1 MSLMN
6 SFAKLNLR
14 TKLVIGFT
22 SVVTF
27 AVIISATAF
36 YGLNLLQENAQKMYD
51 KDLIGISLLR
61 SLNRDINVIGR
72 TVNRITLAS
81 NFGDEATVQKGKESI
96 GKVKAELLVNY
107 EKTKGTIIR
116 PELRAKIDAVG
127 ATINDFYV
135 QVDSIIAALDNKGGA
150 AAAYKIVSSK
160 EYQDSLAKV
169 MGEIKEISAVK
180 IEGAAKNMEAANA
193 AADHMKWLIGVLLLA
208 ALILSLIIVT
218 LVNKSINDP
227 ITNLKNALADLAAAR
242 LDTKVQNTDYTNEI
256 GQMAKAV
263 AELQVSLQH
272 AAKLAE
278 AERENNRIAGE
289 TTKEIGGIIA
299 AAAGG
304 DFTAAVKVEGKEGF
318 FLDISKQ
325 VNQLIETS
333 RNAFRAISKNATS
346 LSAASEEL
354 SAVSTQMSSNAEET
368 NAQAGS
374 ASSAATQVSSNM
386 QTVATGVEELSV
398 SIREISSNAIEA
410 SAVATQAVN
419 EARLTG
425 DTMTKLGISSQEIGS
440 VLKVISSIAEQTN
453 LLALNATIEAAR
465 AGELGKGFAVVANEV
480 KELAGQTSRA
490 TEEIG
495 GNIANIQRDVQG
507 AIDSI
512 AAISGIINKINDISG
527 IIASAV
533 EEQAATANEIGRT
546 VAEAATGS
554 TEIARNIDSVSTV
567 SRNTTEGA
575 NNCQQAAQDL
585 SRMASELQSM
595 VNKFKVEGWDRK
607 IDT

>member
-1 MSLMN
+1 
-6 SFAKLNLR
+6 
-14 TKLVIGFT
+14 VIGFT

-27 AVIISATAF
+27 AVVISATAF
-36 YGLNLLQENAQKMYD
+36 YGLNMLQENTQKMYD
-51 KDLIGISLLR
+51 KDLIGISLIR
-61 SLNRDINVIGR
+61 QLNRDINVIGR
-72 TVNRITLAS
+72 TVNRMALAS
-81 NFGDEATVQKGKESI
+81 NFGDDAATQKGKEAI
-96 GKVKAELLVNY
+96 AKVKTDLLANY
-107 EKTKGTIIR
+107 EKSKGTIFR
-116 PELRAKIDAVG
+116 PELKAKIDAVG
-127 ATINDFYV
+127 TMITDYFA
-135 QVDSIIAALDNKGGA
+135 QVDTITAALESKGGA
-150 AAAYKIVSSK
+150 AAAYKIISSK

-169 MGEIKEISAVK
+169 MADIRDISAVK
-180 IEGAAKNMEAANA
+180 TEGAAKSMA
-193 AADHMKWLIGVLLLA
+193 AAAAVADNMKWLIGIMLVA

-227 ITNLKNALADLAAAR
+227 ITNLKNALADLASAK
-242 LDTKVQNTDYTNEI
+242 LDTEVKNTDYSNEI

-278 AERENNRIAGE
+278 AERENNRVAAE
-289 TTKEIGGIIA
+289 TTKEIGGIIS

-333 RNAFRAISKNATS
+333 RNAFKAISKNATS
-346 LSAASEEL
+346 LSSASEEL
-354 SAVSTQMSSNAEET
+354 SVVSTQMSSNAEET

-490 TEEIG
+490 TEEIS

-512 AAISGIINKINDISG
+512 TSISGIINKINDISG

-546 VAEAATGS
+546 VAEAAAGS

-567 SRNTTEGA
+567 SRSTTEGA

-585 SRMASELQSM
+585 SRMAAELQGM
-595 VNKFKVEGWDRK
+595 VNKFKVEA
-607 IDT
+607 

>member
-27 AVIISATAF
+27 AVVISATAF
-36 YGLNLLQENAQKMYD
+36 YGLNMLQENTQEMYD

-61 SLNRDINVIGR
+61 QLNRDINVIGR
-72 TVNRITLAS
+72 TVNRMALAS
-81 NFGDEATVQKGKESI
+81 NFGDDAAAQKGKEAI
-96 GKVKAELLVNY
+96 AKVKTDLLANY
-107 EKTKGTIIR
+107 EKSKGTIIR
-116 PELRAKIDAVG
+116 PELKAKIDAVG
-127 ATINDFYV
+127 TMITDYFS
-135 QVDSIIAALDNKGGA
+135 QVDTITAALEGKGGA
-150 AAAYKIVSSK
+150 AAAYKIISSK

-169 MGEIKEISAVK
+169 MADIRDISAVK
-180 IEGAAKNMEAANA
+180 TEGAAKNMEAAA
-193 AADHMKWLIGVLLLA
+193 VAADHMKWLIGVMLLA
-208 ALILSLIIVT
+208 ALVLSLIIVT

-227 ITNLKNALADLAAAR
+227 ITNLKNALADLAAQR
-242 LDTKVQNTDYTNEI
+242 LDTKVHNTDFTNEI

-278 AERENNRIAGE
+278 AERENNRVAAE
-289 TTKEIGGIIA
+289 TTREIGGVIS

-318 FLDISKQ
+318 FQDISKQ

-333 RNAFRAISKNATS
+333 RNAFKAISKNATS
-346 LSAASEEL
+346 LSSASEEL
-354 SAVSTQMSSNAEET
+354 SVVSTQMSSNAEET

-425 DTMTKLGISSQEIGS
+425 DTMTKLGASSQEIGS

-490 TEEIG
+490 TEEIR

-512 AAISGIINKINDISG
+512 ASISGIINKINDISG

-533 EEQAATANEIGRT
+533 EEQAATANEIGRS
-546 VAEAATGS
+546 VAEAASGS

-585 SRMASELQSM
+585 SRMAAELQSM
-595 VNKFKVEGWDRK
+595 VNKFKVEA
-607 IDT
+607 

>member
-27 AVIISATAF
+27 AVVISATAF
-36 YGLNLLQENAQKMYD
+36 YGLNMLQENAQKMYD
-51 KDLIGISLLR
+51 KDLLGVSYLR
-61 SLNRDINVIGR
+61 QMNRTTNEIGR
-72 TVNRITLAS
+72 VVNRVVLS
-81 NFGDEATVQKGKESI
+81 ENFGDSEAAQKGKESI
-96 GKVKAELLVNY
+96 AKLKVTLLELYDKA
-107 EKTKGTIIR
+107 KGTIIR
-116 PELRAKIDAVG
+116 PELKTRIESEIKI
-127 ATINDFYV
+127 IEKYFSE
-135 QVDSIIAALDNKGGA
+135 VDRVLAALDAKGSA
-150 AAAYKIVSSK
+150 QTAYNIIKSK
-160 EYQDSLAKV
+160 DYQDALNGLIQENKELAQ
-169 MGEIKEISAVK
+169 IKMD
-180 IEGAAKNMEAANA
+180 GAAKNNENANA
-193 AADHMKWLIGVLLLA
+193 AADHMKWLIGVMLLA
-208 ALILSLIIVT
+208 ALVMSLIIVT

-227 ITNLKNALADLAAAR
+227 ITNLKNALADLAAER
-242 LDTKVQNTDYTNEI
+242 LDTKVQNTDFTNEI

-278 AERENNRIAGE
+278 AERENNRVAAE
-289 TTKEIGGIIA
+289 TTKEIGGIIS

-419 EARLTG
+419 EARMTG
-425 DTMTKLGISSQEIGS
+425 DTMTKLGASSQEIGS

-512 AAISGIINKINDISG
+512 ASISGIINKINDISG

-546 VAEAATGS
+546 VAEAAAGS

-585 SRMASELQSM
+585 SRMAAELQSM
-595 VNKFKVEGWDRK
+595 VNKFKVEA
-607 IDT
+607 

>member
-36 YGLNLLQENAQKMYD
+36 YGLNMLQENTQKMYD
-51 KDLIGISLLR
+51 KDLMGISYLR
-61 SLNRDINVIGR
+61 SMNRDVNVIGR
-72 TVNRITLAS
+72 AVNRMALAS
-81 NFGDEATVQKGKESI
+81 NFGDEEVVQKGKEAI
-96 GKVKAELLVNY
+96 GKVKPGLSANY
-107 EKTKGTIIR
+107 EKSKGTIIR
-116 PELRAKIDAVG
+116 PELKVKIDAVG

-135 QVDSIIAALDNKGGA
+135 QVDSVIAALDNKGGA
-150 AAAYKIVSSK
+150 AAAYKIISSK
-160 EYQDSLAKV
+160 EYQATLAKL
-169 MGEIKEISAVK
+169 MGEIKEVADVK
-180 IEGAAKNMEAANA
+180 VEGAAKNMEAAGA
-193 AADHMKWLIGVLLLA
+193 AADHMKWLIGVMLLA
-208 ALILSLIIVT
+208 ALAMSLIIVM

-242 LDTKVQNTDYTNEI
+242 LDTEVRNTDYNNEI

-272 AAKLAE
+272 AAKMAE
-278 AERENNRIAGE
+278 AERENNRVAAE
-289 TTKEIGGIIA
+289 TTKEIGGIIS

-333 RNAFRAISKNATS
+333 RNAFKAISKNATS

-374 ASSAATQVSSNM
+374 ASSAATQVSANM

-419 EARLTG
+419 EARMTG
-425 DTMTKLGISSQEIGS
+425 DTMTKLGASSQEIGS

-512 AAISGIINKINDISG
+512 ASISGIINKINDISG

-533 EEQAATANEIGRT
+533 EEQAATANEIGRS
-546 VAEAATGS
+546 VAEAASGS
-554 TEIARNIDSVSTV
+554 SEIARNIDSVSTV

-575 NNCQQAAQDL
+575 NNCQQAAHDL
-585 SRMASELQSM
+585 SRMAAELQGM
-595 VNKFKVEGWDRK
+595 VNKFKVEAWNRN
-607 IDT
+607 INT

>member
-27 AVIISATAF
+27 AVVISATAF
-36 YGLNLLQENAQKMYD
+36 YGLNMLQENTQKMYD

-72 TVNRITLAS
+72 TVNRMALANS
-81 NFGDEATVQKGKESI
+81 FGDDAATQKGKEAI
-96 GKVKAELLVNY
+96 TKVKTDLLANY
-107 EKTKGTIIR
+107 EKSKGTIIR
-116 PELRAKIDAVG
+116 PELKAKIDAVG
-127 ATINDFYV
+127 TKITDYFA
-135 QVDSIIAALDNKGGA
+135 QVDTITAALESKGGA
-150 AAAYKIVSSK
+150 SAAYKIISSK

-169 MGEIKEISAVK
+169 MADIRDISAVK
-180 IEGAAKNMEAANA
+180 VEGAAKNMEAAAA
-193 AADHMKWLIGVLLLA
+193 AADHMKWVIGVMLVA
-208 ALILSLIIVT
+208 ALVMSLIIVT

-227 ITNLKNALADLAAAR
+227 ITNLKNALADLAAQR
-242 LDTKVQNTDYTNEI
+242 LDTKVHNTDFTNEI

-278 AERENNRIAGE
+278 AERENNRVAAE
-289 TTKEIGGIIA
+289 TTKEIGGIIS

-425 DTMTKLGISSQEIGS
+425 DTMTKLGASSQEIGS

-512 AAISGIINKINDISG
+512 ASISGIINKINDISG

-533 EEQAATANEIGRT
+533 EEQAATANEIGRS
-546 VAEAATGS
+546 VAEAASGS

-585 SRMASELQSM
+585 SRMAAELQSM
-595 VNKFKVEGWDRK
+595 VNKFKVEA
-607 IDT
+607 

>member
-27 AVIISATAF
+27 AVVISATAF
-36 YGLNLLQENAQKMYD
+36 YGLNMLQENTQKMYD
-51 KDLIGISLLR
+51 KDLLGISYLR
-61 SLNRDINVIGR
+61 SMNRDVNVIGR
-72 TVNRITLAS
+72 TVNRMALAS
-81 NFGDEATVQKGKESI
+81 NFGDEEGVQKGKEAI
-96 GKVKAELLVNY
+96 GKVKPGLSANY
-107 EKTKGTIIR
+107 EKSKGTIIR
-116 PELRAKIDAVG
+116 PEVKAKLDLVG
-127 ATINDFYV
+127 ASINEFYV

-150 AAAYKIVSSK
+150 AAAYKIISSK
-160 EYQDSLAKV
+160 EYQGTLAKL
-169 MGEIKEISAVK
+169 MGEIKEVADIKV
-180 IEGAAKNMEAANA
+180 EGAAKNMEAAGA
-193 AADHMKWLIGVLLLA
+193 AADQMKWLIGVMLLVA
-208 ALILSLIIVT
+208 VVLSLIIVT

-227 ITNLKNALADLAAAR
+227 ITNLKNALADLAAER
-242 LDTKVQNTDYTNEI
+242 LDTKVHNTDYTNEI

-278 AERENNRIAGE
+278 AERENNRVAAE

-333 RNAFRAISKNATS
+333 RNAFKAISKNASS

-425 DTMTKLGISSQEIGS
+425 DTMTKLGASSQEIGS

-512 AAISGIINKINDISG
+512 ASISGIINKINDISG

-533 EEQAATANEIGRT
+533 EEQAATANEIGRS
-546 VAEAATGS
+546 VAEAASGS

-585 SRMASELQSM
+585 SRMAAELQSM
-595 VNKFKVEGWDRK
+595 VNKFKVEG
-607 IDT
+607 

>member
-27 AVIISATAF
+27 AVVISATAF
-36 YGLNLLQENAQKMYD
+36 YGLNLLQENTQKMYD

-72 TVNRITLAS
+72 TVNRMALAS
-81 NFGDEATVQKGKESI
+81 SFGDETGVQKGKDAI
-96 GKVKAELLVNY
+96 TKVKADLLSNY
-107 EKTKGTIIR
+107 EKTKPTIIR
-116 PELRAKIDAVG
+116 PELKSKLDGVG
-127 ATINDFYV
+127 AIITDYFA
-135 QVDSIIAALDNKGGA
+135 QVDTIIATLENKGGA
-150 AAAYKIVSSK
+150 AAAYKIISSK

-169 MGEIKEISAVK
+169 MGEIREISAVK
-180 IEGAAKNMEAANA
+180 IEGAAKNMESAAA
-193 AADHMKWLIGVLLLA
+193 AADHMKWLIGVMLIA
-208 ALILSLIIVT
+208 ALVLSLIIVA

-227 ITNLKNALADLAAAR
+227 ITNLKNALADLAAER
-242 LDTKVQNTDYTNEI
+242 LDTKVHNTDYTNEI

-278 AERENNRIAGE
+278 AERENNRVAAE
-289 TTKEIGGIIA
+289 TTKEIGGIIS

-333 RNAFRAISKNATS
+333 RNAFKAISKNATS

-425 DTMTKLGISSQEIGS
+425 DTMTKLGASSQEIGS

-512 AAISGIINKINDISG
+512 ASISGIINKINDISG

-533 EEQAATANEIGRT
+533 EEQAATANEIGRS
-546 VAEAATGS
+546 VAEAASGS

-595 VNKFKVEGWDRK
+595 VNKFKVEGWDR
-607 IDT
+607 

>member
-22 SVVTF
+22 TVVTF
-27 AVIISATAF
+27 AVVISATAF
-36 YGLNLLQENAQKMYD
+36 YGLNMLQENTQKMYD
-51 KDLIGISLLR
+51 KDLIGVSLLR

-72 TVNRITLAS
+72 TVNRMILAS
-81 NFGDEATVQKGKESI
+81 SFGDDAVAQKGKEAI
-96 GKVKAELLVNY
+96 AKVKIELLANY
-107 EKTKGTIIR
+107 EKSKGTIIR
-116 PELRAKIDAVG
+116 PELKAKLDGVG
-127 ATINDFYV
+127 AQITDYFA
-135 QVDSIIAALDNKGGA
+135 QVDTISNALENKGGA
-150 AAAYKIVSSK
+150 AAAYKIVASK

-169 MGEIKEISAVK
+169 MGEIKDISAVK
-180 IEGAAKNMEAANA
+180 VEGAAKNMDAAAA
-193 AADHMKWLIGVLLLA
+193 AADHMKWLIGVLLLV

-227 ITNLKNALADLAAAR
+227 ITNLKNALADLAAER
-242 LDTKVQNTDYTNEI
+242 LDTEVRNTDYTNEI

-263 AELQVSLQH
+263 AALQVSLQH

-278 AERENNRIAGE
+278 AERENNRIAAE
-289 TTKEIGGIIA
+289 TTKEIGGIIS

-333 RNAFRAISKNATS
+333 RNAFKAISKNATS

-354 SAVSTQMSSNAEET
+354 SVVSTQMSSNAEET

-419 EARLTG
+419 EARTTG
-425 DTMTKLGISSQEIGS
+425 DTMSKLGASSQEIGS

-480 KELAGQTSRA
+480 KELAGQTSKA
-490 TEEIG
+490 TEEISEKV
-495 GNIANIQRDVQG
+495 NNIQNDVKG

-512 AAISGIINKINDISG
+512 ASISGIINKINDISA

-533 EEQAATANEIGRT
+533 EEQAATANEIGRS
-546 VAEAATGS
+546 VAEAALGS

-575 NNCQQAAQDL
+575 NNCQQSAQDL
-585 SRMASELQSM
+585 SRMAAELQSM
-595 VNKFKVEGWDRK
+595 VNKFKVEG
-607 IDT
+607 

>member
-595 VNKFKVEGWDRK
+595 VNKFKVEG
-607 IDT
+607 

>member
-14 TKLVIGFT
+14 TKLIIGFST
-22 SVVTF
+22 VILFMVVITG
-27 AVIISATAF
+27 SAF
-36 YGLNLLQENAQKMYD
+36 YGLNKVQDSAQQMYD
-51 KDLIGISLLR
+51 RDLIGISLFR
-61 SLNRDINVIGR
+61 SVNRDVNVIGR
-72 TVNRITLAS
+72 VVNRLALAANAGDTAAENQAKEAIAKTKIALLA
-81 NFGDEATVQKGKESI
+81 NFEKSKGTVFRPE
-96 GKVKAELLVNY
+96 VKALVSDA
-107 EKTKGTIIR
+107 EKAIQR
-116 PELRAKIDAVG
+116 Y
-127 ATINDFYV
+127 FS
-135 QVDSIIAALDNKGGA
+135 QVDSIIEAAEGKGGA
-150 AAAYKIVSSK
+150 TAAYKIVSSK
-160 EYQDSLAKV
+160 EYQETLYKLMA
-169 MGEIKEISAVK
+169 EIKEISDIKTASAQK
-180 IEGAAKNMEAANA
+180 AMEASAENA
-193 AADHMKWLIGVLLLA
+193 LHLEQLMAILLVA
-208 ALILSLIIVT
+208 ALILSIVIIVI
-218 LVNKSINDP
+218 VNKSINDP
-227 ITNLKNALADLAAAR
+227 ITNLKNALADLAAER
-242 LDTKVQNTDYTNEI
+242 LDTKVHNTDYTNEI

-263 AELQVSLQH
+263 AELQISLQH
-272 AAKLAE
+272 AARMAE
-278 AERENNRIAGE
+278 AERENNRVAAE
-289 TTKEIGGIIA
+289 TTKEIGGIIS

-333 RNAFRAISKNATS
+333 RNAFKAIAKNATS

-374 ASSAATQVSSNM
+374 ASSAATQVSTNM

-419 EARLTG
+419 EARMTG

-512 AAISGIINKINDISG
+512 TAISGIINKINDISG

-533 EEQAATANEIGRT
+533 EEQAATANEIGRS
-546 VAEAATGS
+546 VAEAAMGS

-595 VNKFKVEGWDRK
+595 VNKFKVEG
-607 IDT
+607 

>member
-36 YGLNLLQENAQKMYD
+36 YGLNMLQANTQKMYD

-72 TVNRITLAS
+72 TVNRAALAS
-81 NFGDEATVQKGKESI
+81 NFGDEAVVQKAKEAVA
-96 GKVKAELLVNY
+96 KVQAALLVNY
-107 EKTKGTIIR
+107 EKSKGTIIR
-116 PELRAKIDAVG
+116 PELKARIDGVSIE
-127 ATINDFYV
+127 INSYFS
-135 QVDSIIAALDNKGGA
+135 QVDSIFAALDGKGGA

-160 EYQDSLAKV
+160 EYQDALAKV
-169 MGEIKEISAVK
+169 MSEIKAISDVK
-180 IEGAAKNMEAANA
+180 IEGAAKNMDA
-193 AADHMKWLIGVLLLA
+193 AAATADQMKWLIGAMLLA
-208 ALILSLIIVT
+208 ALIMSLIIVI

-227 ITNLKNALADLAAAR
+227 ITNLKNALADLASAR
-242 LDTKVQNTDYTNEI
+242 LDTEVRNTDYTNEI

-278 AERENNRIAGE
+278 AERENNRVAAE
-289 TTKEIGGIIA
+289 TTKEIGGIIS

-333 RNAFRAISKNATS
+333 RNAFKAISKNATS

-354 SAVSTQMSSNAEET
+354 SVVSTQMSSNAEET

-425 DTMTKLGISSQEIGS
+425 NTMTKLGISSQEIGS

-490 TEEIG
+490 TDEISS
-495 GNIANIQRDVQG
+495 NIANIQRDVQG

-512 AAISGIINKINDISG
+512 ATISGVINKINDISG

-546 VAEAATGS
+546 VAEAAAGS
-554 TEIARNIDSVSTV
+554 SEIARNIDSVSSV

-575 NNCQQAAQDL
+575 NNCQQAAHDL
-585 SRMASELQSM
+585 SRMAAELQSM
-595 VNKFKVEGWDRK
+595 VNKFKVEG
-607 IDT
+607 

>member
-27 AVIISATAF
+27 AVVISATAF
-36 YGLNLLQENAQKMYD
+36 YGLNMLQENTQKMYD

-72 TVNRITLAS
+72 TVNRMALANS
-81 NFGDEATVQKGKESI
+81 FGDDAATQKGKEAI
-96 GKVKAELLVNY
+96 AKVKTDLLANY
-107 EKTKGTIIR
+107 EKSKGTIIR
-116 PELRAKIDAVG
+116 PELKAKIDAVG
-127 ATINDFYV
+127 AMITDYFA
-135 QVDSIIAALDNKGGA
+135 QVDTITAALESKGGA
-150 AAAYKIVSSK
+150 AAAYKIISSK

-169 MGEIKEISAVK
+169 MADIRDISAVK
-180 IEGAAKNMEAANA
+180 VEGAAKNMEAAAA
-193 AADHMKWLIGVLLLA
+193 AADHMKWLIGVMLLVA
-208 ALILSLIIVT
+208 VVLSLIIVT

-227 ITNLKNALADLAAAR
+227 ITNLKNALADLAAER
-242 LDTKVQNTDYTNEI
+242 LDTKVQNTDFTNEI

-278 AERENNRIAGE
+278 AERENNRVAAE
-289 TTKEIGGIIA
+289 TTKEIGGIIS

-425 DTMTKLGISSQEIGS
+425 DTMTKLGASSQEIGS

-512 AAISGIINKINDISG
+512 ASISGIINKINDISG

-533 EEQAATANEIGRT
+533 EEQAATANEIGRS
-546 VAEAATGS
+546 VAEAASGS

-585 SRMASELQSM
+585 SRMAAELQSM
-595 VNKFKVEGWDRK
+595 VNKFKVEV
-607 IDT
+607 

>member
-22 SVVTF
+22 SVVAF
-27 AVIISATAF
+27 AVVISATAF
-36 YGLNLLQENAQKMYD
+36 YGLNMLQENTQKMYD

-72 TVNRITLAS
+72 AVNRMALAS
-81 NFGDEATVQKGKESI
+81 NCGDEAGVQKGKESI
-96 GKVKAELLVNY
+96 VKVKAELNASY
-107 EKTKGTIIR
+107 EKSKDTIIR
-116 PELRAKIDAVG
+116 PELKAKLDAVG
-127 ATINDFYV
+127 TLINEFYT
-135 QVDSIIAALDNKGGA
+135 QVDNIVVTLDNKGGA
-150 AAAYKIVSSK
+150 AAAYKIISSK

-169 MGEIKEISAVK
+169 MGEIKAIASVK
-180 IEGAAKNMEAANA
+180 VEGADKNMQAAAA
-193 AADHMKWLIGVLLLA
+193 AADHMKWLIGVMLIA
-208 ALILSLIIVT
+208 ALVMSLIIVT

-227 ITNLKNALADLAAAR
+227 ITNLKNALADLAGER
-242 LDTKVQNTDYTNEI
+242 LDTVVRNTDYNNEI

-272 AAKLAE
+272 AAKMAE
-278 AERENNRIAGE
+278 AERENNRIAAK
-289 TTKEIGGIIA
+289 TTEEIGGIIA

-304 DFTAAVKVEGKEGF
+304 DFTAAVKIEGKEGF

-333 RNAFRAISKNATS
+333 RNAFRSISKNATS

-354 SAVSTQMSSNAEET
+354 SVVSTQMSSNAEET

-419 EARLTG
+419 EARATG

-512 AAISGIINKINDISG
+512 TAISGIINKINDISG

-533 EEQAATANEIGRT
+533 EEQAATANEIGRS
-546 VAEAATGS
+546 VAEAASGS
-554 TEIARNIDSVSTV
+554 TEIARNIDSVSAV

-595 VNKFKVEGWDRK
+595 VNQFKVEV
-607 IDT
+607 

>member
-14 TKLVIGFT
+14 TKLVIGFST
-22 SVVTF
+22 VILFMVVITG
-27 AVIISATAF
+27 SAF
-36 YGLNLLQENAQKMYD
+36 YGLNKVQGSAQQMYD
-51 KDLIGISLLR
+51 RDLIGISLFR
-61 SLNRDINVIGR
+61 SVNRDVNVIGR
-72 TVNRITLAS
+72 VVNRLSLAA
-81 NFGDEATVQKGKESI
+81 NAGDTAAENQAKEVI
-96 GKVKAELLVNY
+96 A
-107 EKTKGTIIR
+107 KTKIALLANFEKSKTTVIR
-116 PELRAKIDAVG
+116 PEVKALANDAEKQISRYF
-127 ATINDFYV
+127 T
-135 QVDSIIAALDNKGGA
+135 QVDSIIEAAEGKGGA
-150 AAAYKIVSSK
+150 VAAYKIVSSK
-160 EYQDSLAKV
+160 EYQETLYKLMA
-169 MGEIKEISAVK
+169 ELKEISDIK
-180 IEGAAKNMEAANA
+180 TA
-193 AADHMKWLIGVLLLA
+193 AAEKAIEASAESALHLEQLMAILLVA
-208 ALILSLIIVT
+208 ALILSLLIIIV
-218 LVNKSINDP
+218 VNKSINDP
-227 ITNLKNALADLAAAR
+227 ITNLKNALADLAAQR
-242 LDTKVQNTDYTNEI
+242 LDTKVLNTDYTNEI

-263 AELQVSLQH
+263 AELQISLQH
-272 AAKLAE
+272 AAKMAE
-278 AERENNRIAGE
+278 AERENNRIAAE
-289 TTKEIGGIIA
+289 TTKEIGGIIS

-333 RNAFRAISKNATS
+333 RNAFKAISKNATS

-374 ASSAATQVSSNM
+374 ASSAATQVSTNM

-419 EARLTG
+419 EARMTG

-512 AAISGIINKINDISG
+512 TAISGIINKINDISG

-533 EEQAATANEIGRT
+533 EEQAATANEIGRS
-546 VAEAATGS
+546 VAEAASGS

-585 SRMASELQSM
+585 SRMAAELQSM
-595 VNKFKVEGWDRK
+595 VNKFKVEG
-607 IDT
+607 

>member
-27 AVIISATAF
+27 AVVISATAF
-36 YGLNLLQENAQKMYD
+36 YGLNMLQENTQKMYD
-51 KDLIGISLLR
+51 KDLIGISLIR
-61 SLNRDINVIGR
+61 QLNRDINVIGR
-72 TVNRITLAS
+72 TVNRMALAS
-81 NFGDEATVQKGKESI
+81 NFGDDAAIQKGKESI
-96 GKVKAELLVNY
+96 AKVKTDLLANY
-107 EKTKGTIIR
+107 EKSKGTIIR
-116 PELRAKIDAVG
+116 PELKAKIDAVG
-127 ATINDFYV
+127 TMITDYFA
-135 QVDSIIAALDNKGGA
+135 QVDTITAALESKGGA
-150 AAAYKIVSSK
+150 AAAYKIISSK

-169 MGEIKEISAVK
+169 IADIREISAVK
-180 IEGAAKNMEAANA
+180 TEGAAKSMAAAAA
-193 AADHMKWLIGVLLLA
+193 AADNMKWLIGVLLVA
-208 ALILSLIIVT
+208 ALVLSLIIVT

-227 ITNLKNALADLAAAR
+227 ITNLKNALADLASAK
-242 LDTKVQNTDYTNEI
+242 LDTEVKNTDYSNEI

-278 AERENNRIAGE
+278 AERENNRVAAE
-289 TTKEIGGIIA
+289 TTKEIGGIIS

-333 RNAFRAISKNATS
+333 RNAFKAISKNATS
-346 LSAASEEL
+346 LSSASEEL
-354 SAVSTQMSSNAEET
+354 SVVSTQMSSNAEET

-490 TEEIG
+490 TEEIS

-512 AAISGIINKINDISG
+512 ASISGIINKINDISG

-546 VAEAATGS
+546 VAEAAAGS

-567 SRNTTEGA
+567 SRSTTEGA

-585 SRMASELQSM
+585 SRMAAELQGM
-595 VNKFKVEGWDRK
+595 VNKFKVEA
-607 IDT
+607 

>member
-36 YGLNLLQENAQKMYD
+36 YGLNMLQANTQKMYD

-72 TVNRITLAS
+72 TVNRAALAS
-81 NFGDEATVQKGKESI
+81 NFGDEAVVQKAKEAVA
-96 GKVKAELLVNY
+96 KVQAALLVNY
-107 EKTKGTIIR
+107 EKSKGTIIR
-116 PELRAKIDAVG
+116 PELKARIDGVG
-127 ATINDFYV
+127 IEINSYFS
-135 QVDSIIAALDNKGGA
+135 QVDSIFAALDGKGGA

-160 EYQDSLAKV
+160 EYQDALAKV
-169 MGEIKEISAVK
+169 MSEIKAISDVK
-180 IEGAAKNMEAANA
+180 IEGAAKNMDA
-193 AADHMKWLIGVLLLA
+193 AAATADQMKWLIGAMLLA
-208 ALILSLIIVT
+208 ALIMSLIIVI

-227 ITNLKNALADLAAAR
+227 ITNLKNALADLASAR
-242 LDTKVQNTDYTNEI
+242 LDTEVRNTDYTNEI

-278 AERENNRIAGE
+278 AERENNRVAAE
-289 TTKEIGGIIA
+289 TTKEIGGIIS

-333 RNAFRAISKNATS
+333 RNAFKAISKNATS

-354 SAVSTQMSSNAEET
+354 SVVSTQMSSNAEET

-425 DTMTKLGISSQEIGS
+425 NTMTKLGISSQEIGS

-490 TEEIG
+490 TDEISS
-495 GNIANIQRDVQG
+495 NIANIQRDVQG

-512 AAISGIINKINDISG
+512 ATISGVINKINDISG

-546 VAEAATGS
+546 VAEAAAGS
-554 TEIARNIDSVSTV
+554 SEIARNIDSVSSV

-575 NNCQQAAQDL
+575 NNCQQAAHDL
-585 SRMASELQSM
+585 SRMAAELQSM
-595 VNKFKVEGWDRK
+595 VNKFKVEG
-607 IDT
+607 

>member
-27 AVIISATAF
+27 AVVISATAF
-36 YGLNLLQENAQKMYD
+36 YGLNMLQENTQKMYD

-72 TVNRITLAS
+72 TVNRMALANS
-81 NFGDEATVQKGKESI
+81 FGDYTATQKGKEAI
-96 GKVKAELLVNY
+96 AKVKTDLLGNY
-107 EKTKGTIIR
+107 EKSKGTIIR

-127 ATINDFYV
+127 VMITDYFS
-135 QVDSIIAALDNKGGA
+135 QVDTITVALESKGGA
-150 AAAYKIVSSK
+150 AAAYKIISSK

-169 MGEIKEISAVK
+169 IADIRDISAVK
-180 IEGAAKNMEAANA
+180 IEGAAKNMEAAAA
-193 AADHMKWLIGVLLLA
+193 AADNMKWLIGVMLVA
-208 ALILSLIIVT
+208 ALVMSLIIVT

-227 ITNLKNALADLAAAR
+227 ITNLKNALADLAAER
-242 LDTKVQNTDYTNEI
+242 LDTQVQNTDFTNEI

-278 AERENNRIAGE
+278 AERENNRVAVE
-289 TTKEIGGIIA
+289 TTKEIGGIIS

-333 RNAFRAISKNATS
+333 RNAFKAISKNATS
-346 LSAASEEL
+346 LSSASEEL
-354 SAVSTQMSSNAEET
+354 SVVSTQMSSNAEET

-453 LLALNATIEAAR
+453 LLALYATIEAAR

-490 TEEIG
+490 TEEIS

-512 AAISGIINKINDISG
+512 TSISGIINKINDISG

-533 EEQAATANEIGRT
+533 EEQTATANEIGRT
-546 VAEAATGS
+546 VAEAAAGS

-585 SRMASELQSM
+585 SRMAAELQSM
-595 VNKFKVEGWDRK
+595 VNKFKVEA
-607 IDT
+607 

>member
-27 AVIISATAF
+27 AVVISATAF
-36 YGLNLLQENAQKMYD
+36 YGLNMLQENTQKMYD
-51 KDLIGISLLR
+51 KDLLGISYLR
-61 SLNRDINVIGR
+61 SMNRDVNVIGR
-72 TVNRITLAS
+72 AVNRMALAS
-81 NFGDEATVQKGKESI
+81 NFGDEEGVQKGKEAI
-96 GKVKAELLVNY
+96 GKVKPGLSANY
-107 EKTKGTIIR
+107 EKSKGTIIR
-116 PELRAKIDAVG
+116 PEVKAKLDLVG
-127 ATINDFYV
+127 ASINEFYV

-150 AAAYKIVSSK
+150 AVAYKIISSK
-160 EYQDSLAKV
+160 EYQGALAKL
-169 MGEIKEISAVK
+169 MGEIKEVADIKV
-180 IEGAAKNMEAANA
+180 EGAAKNMEAAGA
-193 AADHMKWLIGVLLLA
+193 AADQMKWLIGVMLLVA
-208 ALILSLIIVT
+208 VVLSLIIVT

-227 ITNLKNALADLAAAR
+227 ITNLKNALADLAAER
-242 LDTKVQNTDYTNEI
+242 LDTKVHNTDYTNEI

-272 AAKLAE
+272 AARLAE
-278 AERENNRIAGE
+278 AERENNRVAAE
-289 TTKEIGGIIA
+289 TTKEIGGIIS

-333 RNAFRAISKNATS
+333 RNAFKAISKNASS

-425 DTMTKLGISSQEIGS
+425 DTMTKLGASSQEIGS

-512 AAISGIINKINDISG
+512 ASISGIINKINDISG

-533 EEQAATANEIGRT
+533 EEQAATANEIGRS
-546 VAEAATGS
+546 VAEAASGS

-585 SRMASELQSM
+585 SRMAAELQSM
-595 VNKFKVEGWDRK
+595 VNKFKVEG
-607 IDT
+607 

>member
-27 AVIISATAF
+27 AVVISATAF
-36 YGLNLLQENAQKMYD
+36 YGLNMLQENTQKMYD

-72 TVNRITLAS
+72 TVNRMALAS
-81 NFGDEATVQKGKESI
+81 SFGDDTGVQKGKDAI
-96 GKVKAELLVNY
+96 TKVKADLLSNY
-107 EKTKGTIIR
+107 EKTKPTIIR
-116 PELRAKIDAVG
+116 PELKSKLDGVG
-127 ATINDFYV
+127 AIITDYFA
-135 QVDSIIAALDNKGGA
+135 QVDTIIGALENKGGA
-150 AAAYKIVSSK
+150 AAAYKIISSK

-169 MGEIKEISAVK
+169 MGEIREISAVK
-180 IEGAAKNMEAANA
+180 IEGAAKNMESAAA
-193 AADHMKWLIGVLLLA
+193 AADHMKWLIGVMLIA
-208 ALILSLIIVT
+208 ALVLSLIIVA

-227 ITNLKNALADLAAAR
+227 ITNLKNALADLAAER
-242 LDTKVQNTDYTNEI
+242 LDTKVHNTDYTNEI

-278 AERENNRIAGE
+278 AERENNRVAAE
-289 TTKEIGGIIA
+289 TTKEIGGIIS

-333 RNAFRAISKNATS
+333 RNAFKAISKNATS

-425 DTMTKLGISSQEIGS
+425 DTMTKLGASSQEIGS

-512 AAISGIINKINDISG
+512 ASISGIINKINDISG

-533 EEQAATANEIGRT
+533 EEQAATANEIGRS
-546 VAEAATGS
+546 VAEAASGS

-595 VNKFKVEGWDRK
+595 VNKFKVEG
-607 IDT
+607 

>member
-36 YGLNLLQENAQKMYD
+36 YGLNMLQENTQKMYD

-72 TVNRITLAS
+72 TVNRMALAS
-81 NFGDEATVQKGKESI
+81 NFGDDAAVQKGKEAI
-96 GKVKAELLVNY
+96 AKVKTDLLGNY
-107 EKTKGTIIR
+107 EKSKGTIIR
-116 PELRAKIDAVG
+116 PEVKAKIDAVG
-127 ATINDFYV
+127 AMITDYFS
-135 QVDSIIAALDNKGGA
+135 QVDTITVALESKGGA
-150 AAAYKIVSSK
+150 ATAYKIISSK

-169 MGEIKEISAVK
+169 MADIRDIANVK
-180 IEGAAKNMEAANA
+180 VEGAAKNMDA
-193 AADHMKWLIGVLLLA
+193 AAATADQMKWLIGVMLVV
-208 ALILSLIIVT
+208 ALVLSLIIVT

-227 ITNLKNALADLAAAR
+227 ITNLKNALADLASAK
-242 LDTKVQNTDYTNEI
+242 LDTEVKNTDYTNEI

-346 LSAASEEL
+346 LSTASEEL
-354 SAVSTQMSSNAEET
+354 SVVST
-368 NAQAGS
+368 
-374 ASSAATQVSSNM
+374 
-386 QTVATGVEELSV
+386 
-398 SIREISSNAIEA
+398 
-410 SAVATQAVN
+410 
-419 EARLTG
+419 
-425 DTMTKLGISSQEIGS
+425 
-440 VLKVISSIAEQTN
+440 
-453 LLALNATIEAAR
+453 
-465 AGELGKGFAVVANEV
+465 
-480 KELAGQTSRA
+480 
-490 TEEIG
+490 
-495 GNIANIQRDVQG
+495 
-507 AIDSI
+507 
-512 AAISGIINKINDISG
+512 
-527 IIASAV
+527 
-533 EEQAATANEIGRT
+533 
-546 VAEAATGS
+546 
-554 TEIARNIDSVSTV
+554 
-567 SRNTTEGA
+567 
-575 NNCQQAAQDL
+575 
-585 SRMASELQSM
+585 
-595 VNKFKVEGWDRK
+595 
-607 IDT
+607 

>member
-14 TKLVIGFT
+14 TKLVIGFST
-22 SVVTF
+22 LIGF
-27 AVIISATAF
+27 MAIISATAF
-36 YGLNLLQENAQKMYD
+36 YGLSVLNNSAQRIYE
-51 KDLIGISLLR
+51 KDLLGIAAIR
-61 SLNRDINVIGR
+61 GINRDVNIMGRYLNRVILEMGY
-72 TVNRITLAS
+72 
-81 NFGDEATVQKGKESI
+81 GEDEAAIKDIAKINAKKKEMM
-96 GKVKAELLVNY
+96 EEY
-107 EKTKGTIIR
+107 EIAKSKIVR
-116 PELRAKIDAVG
+116 PELKAKLDEAEHLIEKLIEHVN
-127 ATINDFYV
+127 TIEASV
-135 QVDSIIAALDNKGGA
+135 KNKDKA
-150 AAAYKIVSSK
+150 AAATAYKTISSPEFRK
-160 EYQDSLAKV
+160 LYEDIIKNLSEITVAKS
-169 MGEIKEISAVK
+169 EDAHQNLEDATASANHEK
-180 IEGAAKNMEAANA
+180 M
-193 AADHMKWLIGVLLLA
+193 LIGVLLVLA
-208 ALILSLIIVT
+208 ILLSIGVIAI
-218 LVNKSINDP
+218 VNKSINDP
-227 ITNLKNALADLAAAR
+227 ITNLKNALADLAAER
-242 LDTKVQNTDYTNEI
+242 LDTRVHNTDYTNEI

-304 DFTAAVKVEGKEGF
+304 DFTAAVRVEGKEGF

-419 EARLTG
+419 EARATG

-512 AAISGIINKINDISG
+512 TAISGIINKINDISG

-533 EEQAATANEIGRT
+533 EEQAATANEIGRS
-546 VAEAATGS
+546 VAEAAAGS

-595 VNKFKVEGWDRK
+595 VNKFKVEG
-607 IDT
+607 